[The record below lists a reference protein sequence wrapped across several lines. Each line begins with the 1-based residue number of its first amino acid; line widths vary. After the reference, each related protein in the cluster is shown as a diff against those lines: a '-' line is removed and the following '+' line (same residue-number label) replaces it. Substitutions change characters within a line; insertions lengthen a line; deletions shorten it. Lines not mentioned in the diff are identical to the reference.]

1 MIQEFNVLFWL
12 FFLQVLTAGIIPSVI
27 LVTIGVKKRF
37 KDQMTTEFILAS
49 NLIMLVFIPLGIFHS
64 ITGQLLL
71 KEISLKVNFMSLLDN
86 CLHNKSTIKLPS
98 KSLSDPNHNFY
109 RQILFVGI
117 LSTIEKT
124 VHFQSVLLGLLTVI
138 GQLPFFLWVLTDWL
152 TQS

>member
-1 MIQEFNVLFWL
+1 MYFFGY

-37 KDQMTTEFILAS
+37 KDQMTAEFILAS
-49 NLIMLVFIPLGIFHS
+49 NLIMLVLICLGIFHS

-98 KSLSDPNHNFY
+98 ISLSDPNHNFY

-117 LSTIEKT
+117 KHNRENSAFSKRTLGPTYSNRPIAILSLS
-124 VHFQSVLLGLLTVI
+124 F
-138 GQLPFFLWVLTDWL
+138 D
-152 TQS
+152 

>member
-1 MIQEFNVLFWL
+1 MFFFGYFI
-12 FFLQVLTAGIIPSVI
+12 FLQFLTGAIIPSVI

-117 LSTIEKT
+117 KHNRENSAFSKRTLGPTYSNRPIAILSLS
-124 VHFQSVLLGLLTVI
+124 F
-138 GQLPFFLWVLTDWL
+138 D
-152 TQS
+152 

>member
-12 FFLQVLTAGIIPSVI
+12 FFLQVLTASIIPSVI

-86 CLHNKSTIKLPS
+86 CLYNKSTIELPS
-98 KSLSDPNHNFY
+98 KKF
-109 RQILFVGI
+109 I
-117 LSTIEKT
+117 
-124 VHFQSVLLGLLTVI
+124 
-138 GQLPFFLWVLTDWL
+138 
-152 TQS
+152 